1 MLWIGLAFVVAVIV
15 ICGLLAEINHQH
27 KQHVYFR
34 KWYHRTRKVI
44 VMKEQR
50 IVELKNQ
57 VQALREDLE
66 TAEQM
71 AFDQAKELCEKDKQI
86 EAQLARIEEL
96 TKTDPEEHSPCWY
109 RGKYVELIQEVA
121 NDKMLIKL
129 LEDAN
134 AIYSARIKE
143 RDQELD
149 TAISDLA
156 VANKNLEE
164 AWGKIDALRKEYNEL
179 VGDKIGTTTPMPVFG
194 QAGIPVEE
202 KSNEAPY

>member
-50 IVELKNQ
+50 IVELKSELKIAMEEQ
-57 VQALREDLE
+57 E

-86 EAQLARIEEL
+86 EAQLARIEEF
-96 TKTDPEEHSPCWY
+96 TRNTDEHSPCWY

-149 TAISDLA
+149 NAISDLA
-156 VANKNLEE
+156 VANRNLED
-164 AWGKIDALRKEYNEL
+164 AWGKIDMLRQEYNDL
-179 VGDKIGTTTPMPVFG
+179 VGEKIGATSPIPVFS
-194 QAGIPVEE
+194 QVTIPEDE
-202 KSNEAPY
+202 KANQQPY